1 MKSIKSK
8 LIVLLLTFALLPLL
22 ITGWNN
28 MSHNREILKE
38 EIQKELKHVAAL
50 KQSSLEA
57 HLNMIAHEAGAIAHI
72 SAIKHFLQNTE
83 SAVTNN
89 PAMNQAYDVILQ
101 FQEKHWGIFHHI
113 FITDPA
119 GVVVLSPGHNHSAK
133 SHLGQDVSASPFF
146 HKALSQPQVTDFF
159 GFAETDHYHQLY
171 LQPVKNENN
180 ETLGV
185 IVFEVKID
193 YVNHILND
201 GFKLGNSGKL
211 FLATLKLQPVVEK
224 KSDFS
229 GRLSQ
234 PGLQAAL
241 SQGHA
246 FSEFTSPGGGDKVGV
261 YLRSEK
267 YPWIIGVEIDQDE
280 VYAPIND
287 QLSQFIVVFLIA
299 GIIVGVAGFIFG
311 SSFARPI
318 KEMVDKAKQIAGGD
332 LDVRIDYQGGDELG
346 ELATALNDMVH
357 HLKNVIFSLSKNT
370 ELLNNAAEELVQVSN
385 QMSVNSQNLNEK
397 ANNVASATEEMS
409 VTMETISSVAQN
421 ATTNISTVAGSSENI
436 TQNVSQIAA
445 NAQQAQ
451 TVTHHAVE
459 EIETASGLVQELNDS
474 VLEINQVSE
483 VISEIAEQ
491 TKLLALNATIEA
503 ARAGE
508 AGKGFAVV
516 ANEVK
521 ELARQTNESTE
532 QITQRIEAIQN
543 STRETIDRFKR
554 LHTVISD
561 VNNIVSEITDA
572 VAAQSYSTRDINNN
586 IVSAAD
592 GMNEMSANINESANV
607 SKMIASDIIQVH
619 QVSDEVIRNSG
630 MVDRCA
636 RNLSE
641 ISEGLSKA
649 TVIFKTGYHKN

>member
-28 MSHNREILKE
+28 MSHNRDILKE
-38 EIQKELKHVAAL
+38 EIQKELKHVADL

-57 HLNMIAHEAGAIAHI
+57 HLNMIAHEAKAIAHI
-72 SAIKHFLQNTE
+72 NAVKDFLQNRASGAGNTSE
-83 SAVTNN
+83 TY
-89 PAMNQAYDVILQ
+89 QARDVILQ
-101 FQEKHWGIFHHI
+101 FQENHWGIFHHI
-113 FITDPA
+113 FITDPQ
-119 GVVVLSPGHNHSAK
+119 GLVVLSPGHNHSTK
-133 SHLGQDVSASPFF
+133 SHLGENVSSSPFF
-146 HKALSQPQVTDFF
+146 QRALSQPQVTDFF
-159 GFAETDHYHQLY
+159 GFAETDHFHQLY
-171 LQPVKNENN
+171 LQPVKNDNN

-229 GRLSQ
+229 GKLSQ
-234 PGLQAAL
+234 PGLKSAL
-241 SQGHA
+241 SNGHA
-246 FSEFTSPGGGDKVGV
+246 FSEFTSQKGESMVGV
-261 YLRSEK
+261 YLRSKK

-287 QLSQFIVVFLIA
+287 QLSQFILVFLIA
-299 GIIVGVAGFIFG
+299 GIIVGIAGFIFG
-311 SSFARPI
+311 GSFAKPI
-318 KEMVDKAKQIAGGD
+318 KGMAEKAKQIAGGD
-332 LDVRIDYQGGDELG
+332 LDVQIDYQADDELG
-346 ELATALNDMVH
+346 ELAASLNDMVD
-357 HLKNVIFSLSKNT
+357 HLKNVILSLSKNT
-370 ELLNNAAEELVQVSN
+370 ERLNSAAEELVQVST
-385 QMSVNSQNLNEK
+385 QMSKNSQNLNEK

-459 EIETASGLVQELNDS
+459 EIETASGLVQALNDS

-532 QITQRIEAIQN
+532 QITHRIEAIQN

-572 VAAQSYSTRDINNN
+572 VAAQSYSTQDINNN

-619 QVSDEVIRNSG
+619 QVSDEVIQNSE
-630 MVDRCA
+630 MVHRCA
-636 RNLSE
+636 QNLSE
-641 ISEGLSKA
+641 ISEGLRKA
-649 TVIFKTGYHKN
+649 TVIFRTGYHNN